1 MGWDTFTVGLSL
13 YRSLPQYSISSEVLR
28 LLFLP
33 HVSFVILVW
42 SFDSVS
48 LNCIGKTDSTLYT
61 QFDEQDMFRLV
72 KHTVFDS
79 NCPMQQKGNYNFGP
93 KFH

>member
-1 MGWDTFTVGLSL
+1 M
-13 YRSLPQYSISSEVLR
+13 SLPQYSISSEVLR

-33 HVSFVILVW
+33 HVSIVILVW
-42 SFDSVS
+42 SFDSIS

-79 NCPMQQKGNYNFGP
+79 KRPMQQKGIIILAPNFTR
-93 KFH
+93 